1 MSLTGAGLVTGGVW
15 KIGNTIAEA
24 SRRLHTCLLRGSH
37 GGGFVETDVAEQWQQ
52 IGSRTS
58 SISLSF

>member
-37 GGGFVETDVAEQWQQ
+37 GGGFGETDVAEQ
-52 IGSRTS
+52 
-58 SISLSF
+58 